1 MRLTLMTFVILLVL
15 MMAKLV
21 VASTQDTVD
30 IEKIE
35 ITGEKLEKL
44 STSVSEYVLYRD
56 LGISALHAKN
66 YENAL
71 RLLTRS
77 AEQGHKDSQ
86 FFLAKMYFEG
96 LGTPVN
102 NELGWAWMNVAL
114 EEKTPERRFAFEKVS
129 DAIPEEVQKHWAPT
143 VEKFMQ
149 QYGAEATGH
158 TCRQKKEL
166 GTNLITVQ
174 CTRMTDGSLDPLDFR
189 TMQALFF
196 KKAG

>member
-1 MRLTLMTFVILLVL
+1 MT
-15 MMAKLV
+15 KLV
-21 VASTQDTVD
+21 VASTPESFD

-35 ITGEKLEKL
+35 VTGEKLEKL
-44 STSVSEYVLYRD
+44 STSVSQYALYRD

-96 LGTPVN
+96 LGTPIN

-114 EEKTPERRFAFEKVS
+114 EEKTPERRFAFAKIS

-149 QYGAEATGH
+149 KYGAEATNH
-158 TCRQKKEL
+158 KCRQKREI
-166 GTNLITVQ
+166 GTNMVTVQ
-174 CTRMTDGSLDPLDFR
+174 CTRMSDGTYDPLDWR
-189 TMQALFF
+189 TIQALFF
-196 KKAG
+196 QK